1 MDSEK
6 NFGSFLQKNFCVR
19 SQSNCA
25 DDASQQV
32 SHQISHI
39 MLNISV
45 SNTETFL
52 PLQLGLWRLKTG
64 HQHVPY
70 IAGCLAE
77 VEAHSLRTKVLAYNV
92 ELDAANKELSAK
104 KPSSRHFWE
113 RGLGGILTSSR

>member
-1 MDSEK
+1 
-6 NFGSFLQKNFCVR
+6 
-19 SQSNCA
+19 
-25 DDASQQV
+25 
-32 SHQISHI
+32 

-52 PLQLGLWRLKTG
+52 PLQLGLWQLKTG

-77 VEAHSLRTKVLAYNV
+77 VEAHSLRTKVLGYNV

-104 KPSSRHFWE
+104 KAELASFLGKGVGGYSRVLVDHV
-113 RGLGGILTSSR
+113 GNTPALINDLTPPVPVKILAAQLAAANVP